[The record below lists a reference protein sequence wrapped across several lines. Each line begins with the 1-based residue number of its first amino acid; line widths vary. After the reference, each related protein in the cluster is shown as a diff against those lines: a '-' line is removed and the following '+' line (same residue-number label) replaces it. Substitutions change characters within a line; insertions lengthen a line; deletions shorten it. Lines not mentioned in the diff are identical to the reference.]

1 MGLVFQD
8 KNKVEQ
14 ISDRVAIVVYLNKNY
29 EKSFLYKFGN
39 LIYAS
44 PKNDYAIMYISESKA
59 KKIITMLTENK
70 FVKSVEISKYN
81 DLDFSSEHTSE
92 LMNNLKTTA
101 ENKLKNGEE
110 F

>member
-44 PKNDYAIMYISESKA
+44 PKMIMLSCI
-59 KKIITMLTENK
+59 
-70 FVKSVEISKYN
+70 
-81 DLDFSSEHTSE
+81 
-92 LMNNLKTTA
+92 
-101 ENKLKNGEE
+101 
-110 F
+110 